1 MKTLFISTAV
11 PGWVERLGWSL
22 VHSLWQLA
30 AIALVAALLHR
41 CLRHRSARVRY
52 FLAVAMLALMFAA
65 PIATWC
71 LVSIDPVSL
80 ASSSVHDETGVTSN
94 DGTGVVPRL
103 VTTEADSLTTANSL
117 NSQSA
122 EPSGETLK
130 LAAREFVVGNPSKE
144 AAGNRTA
151 ARDNPASVSSNWR
164 RVAERISQILK
175 PRLPIFVGIWFLGVL
190 ICSIRPI
197 WSLWIQWQLRRAG
210 LSPVPDSVQS
220 ALNSLA
226 QKMRLTRVVRVAQST
241 LVKVPMVVG
250 YLRPMILLP
259 ASVLTGLT
267 PLQLEAVLA
276 HELAHVRRHDWLINA
291 IQVMAETLLFYH
303 PAVWWL
309 SKRIRHERELCC
321 DDIALGLD
329 VDKAVYARTL
339 LTLEE
344 LRQKSFTPAL
354 AVTGGDLASRV
365 RRLLP
370 ASNAEPQFGP
380 GAIVG
385 LISIVVSVTILATS
399 LAASNQPQQPK
410 AVTVATVPAVPD
422 EPKPAIA
429 PEAAANIQQTE
440 PAKPAKPAA
449 NVRRRSIE
457 VLDENEQ
464 PIVGAEVQ
472 LQFQY
477 RDDNSYFIG
486 ELMSEKTNEKG
497 IVEVAVPED
506 AGIVSVTVRAD
517 GFREFSE
524 RQQATG
530 SSSIR
535 LKRGRVIHVRA
546 VDEAGVVLKRSV
558 PLLAGHRV
566 IGREFVPQED
576 GTFKS
581 PSVDLKRRLMRVVT
595 VQDNGPLLFSE
606 LVDVAEAEPGTD
618 GVLELVLK
626 PGTRLTG
633 RLDDSVPRPISE
645 GYAELMIVEG
655 PNYKLRVPVRDDN
668 GQIKGDDWINPW
680 TWEDSA
686 SVQPD
691 GTFTFES
698 VPSGG
703 IAQLHVV
710 VDGHMSV
717 NPSIGTLLASI
728 ETPEANPET
737 AKALKDQVDHFD
749 MWPHLVALDKPI
761 VDAAIKCQPTAS
773 CDFRILDP
781 AGNPVPEAR
790 VSFSPNIIFISG
802 KLSIPGSYRLT
813 SSTLV
818 DAIFRDAPMFSNLS
832 PGRQINNPE
841 DKARQQMNEWGA
853 RSFSGAKSDANG
865 RVKIRNLPCGARKSF
880 RVWAHG
886 FVLPKSQLY
895 PPDHFPDDDRRE
907 AYVDLISGETIE
919 STIYL
924 DRDQPVIDREVL
936 VMDDK
941 GRPLPGITISL
952 SEMRVGPKDWQLW
965 STQRFGAV
973 QSAKSD
979 QNGRIVLSV
988 PSQIGDVPVERL
1000 RLAVNFEYEG
1010 ENGPFFNARDRE
1022 ERFWIN
1028 GGLVDAPLNADDGFV
1043 AVIRN
1048 PDSSRNSKA
1057 IYGTLEDIL
1066 PKQTSAQLLPVMIK
1080 NPSLAILRQLLASAK
1095 TKQPE
1100 PIELLDEGRRGEEP
1114 KGARVHLIPSGD
1126 ALFALVSARVR
1137 PVDGTRANE
1146 TDMSNLPE
1154 CVFVFDS
1161 GGQYVATLGG
1171 EIGTTGA
1178 GSAENTS
1185 ILCLGP
1191 EEDWFVRITRFQE
1204 NGPFEYQSTYYRIGN
1219 PVVNSLRYFHYPNS
1233 NAWSNGPEKIARYGS
1248 LYFDFPDSRGNR
1260 ADDTVGMTNDGVS
1273 VNGIITWDADQNK
1286 FIGVA
1291 GQNVEGRPL
1300 YKVDTEWSM
1309 DFEALTPKANQIILS
1324 GGAREHDHWYG
1335 WSTFVPEGFEAVV
1348 SVFIPQADSDAKIIE
1363 QKYASGRH
1371 TIQFQAKPND
1381 DGQGGS
1387 LQLGY
1392 DKDQIHKGTI
1402 PLPLG
1407 DPSAVHPPI
1416 VNVLNPGE
1424 STQLVSRSLKGSTDS
1439 LTLQVKLQSVE
1450 K

>member
-1 MKTLFISTAV
+1 MKTLFVSTAV

-52 FLAVAMLALMFAA
+52 FVAVAMLALMFAM

-94 DGTGVVPRL
+94 DGEGVVPRL
-103 VTTEADSLTTANSL
+103 VTTEADSLTAANSS
-117 NSQSA
+117 NAQSA
-122 EPSGETLK
+122 EPWGETPK

-144 AAGNRTA
+144 ATGNRTA

-164 RVAERISQILK
+164 RVGERISQILK

-210 LSPVPDSVQS
+210 LWPVPESVQS

-291 IQVMAETLLFYH
+291 IQVLAETLLFYH

-309 SKRIRHERELCC
+309 SRRIRHERELCC

-344 LRQKSFTPAL
+344 LRQECITPAL
-354 AVTGGDLASRV
+354 AATGGDLSSRV

-370 ASNAEPQFGP
+370 ASNADPQFGP
-380 GAIVG
+380 GTIVG
-385 LISIVVSVTILATS
+385 LISIVVSLTMLATS
-399 LAASNQPQQPK
+399 LVASNQPQD
-410 AVTVATVPAVPD
+410 ARTVAVATVAD
-422 EPKPAIA
+422 EPKPASA
-429 PEAAANIQQTE
+429 PEAETSTAQSE
-440 PAKPAKPAA
+440 PAKPAASD
-449 NVRRRSIE
+449 RRRSVQ

-464 PIVGAEVQ
+464 PVSGAEVG
-472 LQFQY
+472 LQFQHQGA
-477 RDDNSYFIG
+477 DSFSIDGI
-486 ELMSEKTNEKG
+486 LSEKTNEKG
-497 IVEVAVPED
+497 VVEVEAPKESENVY
-506 AGIVSVTVRAD
+506 VTIKAD
-517 GFREFSE
+517 GFGEFNE
-524 RQQATG
+524 QQQATG
-530 SSSIR
+530 DSIVR

-546 VDEAGVVLKRSV
+546 IDEAGVVLKRAV
-558 PLLAGHRV
+558 PLLADHRV
-566 IGREFVPQED
+566 WGREFLPQED

-581 PSVDLKRRLMRVVT
+581 PAVDMNRRLMRVVT
-595 VQDNGPLLFSE
+595 AQEDGPMLFSD
-606 LVDVAEAEPGTD
+606 LVDVAEAKPGAD
-618 GVLELVLK
+618 GMLELVLK
-626 PGTRLTG
+626 PGTKLTG

-645 GYAELMIVEG
+645 GYVQLMVVEG
-655 PNYKLRVPVRDDN
+655 PNHKLRVPVRDEN
-668 GQIKGDDWINPW
+668 GEFRDAERINPW
-680 TWEDSA
+680 TWEDST
-686 SVQPD
+686 SVEPD

-698 VPSGG
+698 VPAGG
-703 IAQLHVV
+703 LAQIHVV
-710 VDGHMSV
+710 VDGYMS
-717 NPSIGTLLASI
+717 
-728 ETPEANPET
+728 ANPPLEELVASLEAHGT
-737 AKALKDQVDHFD
+737 ADDQTPKALQDQVRSRA
-749 MWPHLVALDKPI
+749 MWPHLVALDKPS
-761 VDAAIKCQPTAS
+761 VEATIKCQPTAS

-781 AGNPVPEAR
+781 SGNPVENAD
-790 VSFSPNIIFISG
+790 VSFSPNGIFISG
-802 KLSIPGSYRLT
+802 KLFIPGSNGFQT
-813 SSTLV
+813 ASLV
-818 DAIFRDAPMFSNLS
+818 EELFWDVPTFAALN
-832 PGRQINNPE
+832 GQE
-841 DKARQQMNEWGA
+841 DKTTHGASRRRENEWGA
-853 RSFSGAKSDANG
+853 RSFLRAKSDING
-865 RVKIRNLPCGARKSF
+865 IVKIRNLPGGTRESF
-880 RVWAHG
+880 TVTAKG

-895 PPDHFPDDDRRE
+895 PSDSFGDDRRE
-907 AYVDLISGETIE
+907 AYVDLIAGETIE

-979 QNGRIVLSV
+979 QNGRVVLSV

-1000 RLAVNFEYEG
+1000 RLAVNYEYEG
-1010 ENGPFFNARDRE
+1010 DNGPFFNPRDRE

-1028 GGLVDAPLNADDGFV
+1028 GGLVDAPLKADDGFV

-1057 IYGTLEDIL
+1057 VYGTLENIL
-1066 PKQTSAQLLPVMIK
+1066 PKQTSAQLLAVMIK

-1114 KGARVHLIPSGD
+1114 KGTRVHLIPSGD
-1126 ALFALVSARVR
+1126 SLFALVSARVR

-1154 CVFVFDS
+1154 CVFVFDA
-1161 GGQYVATLGG
+1161 GGQHVVTLGG
-1171 EIGTTGA
+1171 EIGTTGV

-1191 EEDWFVRITRFQE
+1191 EEDWFVRVTRFQK
-1204 NGPFEYQSTYYRIGN
+1204 NGSFEYQSTYYRVGN

-1248 LYFDFPDSRGNR
+1248 LYFDFPGSRGNR

-1286 FIGVA
+1286 FVGVA
-1291 GQNVEGRPL
+1291 EQSVEGRPL
-1300 YKVDTEWSM
+1300 YKVDTEWST
-1309 DFEALTPKANQIILS
+1309 DFEALTPKADQMILS

-1335 WSTFVPEGFEAVV
+1335 WSTFVPEGCEAVV

-1363 QKYASGRH
+1363 QKYASGLH

-1407 DPSAVHPPI
+1407 DPPAVHPPI
-1416 VNVLNPGE
+1416 VNVLDPGE